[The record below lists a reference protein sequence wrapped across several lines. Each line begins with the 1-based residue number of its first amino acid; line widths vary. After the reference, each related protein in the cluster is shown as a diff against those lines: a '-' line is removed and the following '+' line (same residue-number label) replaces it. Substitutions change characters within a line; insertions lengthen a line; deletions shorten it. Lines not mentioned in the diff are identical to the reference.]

1 MYVCTAISK
10 KGMKI
15 ITDIDKIKTTP
26 CAATIGS
33 FDGVHLG
40 HRAVLGELQARAA
53 ERGLPTVVIT
63 FARHPRL
70 LFDAH
75 RSSFLLSDNREK
87 VALLESS
94 GADYCVMLNFDAEM
108 ASMSAEQ
115 FMKDI
120 LCEKLGVKLLCVGY
134 DHHFGKPRTDEGF
147 EQYAEYGRALGMELF
162 MASPFFMDDIAV
174 SSSKVRRALSA
185 GDISLAK
192 MLLGYDY
199 SFSGSVTHGAGIGR
213 SLGFPTANI
222 LLHDEMK
229 LLPADGVYAVRL
241 FFDGKEYKGIMNI
254 GVKPTIGENLARTV
268 EVHVLDFSGDLYGKD
283 VVVSLL
289 CRVRGEMTFESVDAL
304 RSQISSDV
312 ESVRKLF

>member
-1 MYVCTAISK
+1 
-10 KGMKI
+10 MKI
-15 ITDIDKIKTTP
+15 ITDINEFRATP

-40 HRAVLGELQARAA
+40 HRAMLGELQARAA
-53 ERGLPTVVIT
+53 ERGLPAVVIT
-63 FARHPRL
+63 FTRHPRL

-94 GADYCVMLNFDAEM
+94 GADYCVMLDFDAEM

-222 LLHDEMK
+222 LLHDDMK

-241 FFDGKEYKGIMNI
+241 FFDGKEHKGIMNI

-268 EVHVLDFSGDLYGKD
+268 EVHVLDFSGDLYGKN

-304 RSQISSDV
+304 RCQISHDV
-312 ESVRKLF
+312 QFVRNLI

>member
-1 MYVCTAISK
+1 
-10 KGMKI
+10 MKI
-15 ITDIDKIKTTP
+15 ITDINEFRATP

-40 HRAVLGELQARAA
+40 HRAMLGELQARAA
-53 ERGLPTVVIT
+53 ERGLPVVVIT

-94 GADYCVMLNFDAEM
+94 GADCCVMLNFDAEM

-162 MASPFFMDDIAV
+162 MASPFFIDDIAV

-222 LLHDEMK
+222 LLHDDMK
-229 LLPADGVYAVRL
+229 LLPADGVYAVHL
-241 FFDGKEYKGIMNI
+241 FFDGKEHKAIMNI

-268 EVHVLDFSGDLYGKD
+268 EVHVLDFSGDLYGKN

-304 RSQISSDV
+304 RCQISHDV
-312 ESVRKLF
+312 QFVRNLI

>member
-1 MYVCTAISK
+1 
-10 KGMKI
+10 MKI
-15 ITDIDKIKTTP
+15 ITDINEFRATP

-40 HRAVLGELQARAA
+40 HRAMLGELQARAA
-53 ERGLPTVVIT
+53 ERGLPVVVIT

-94 GADYCVMLNFDAEM
+94 GADYCVMLDFDAEM

-222 LLHDEMK
+222 LLHDDMK

-241 FFDGKEYKGIMNI
+241 FFDSKEHKGIMNI

-268 EVHVLDFSGDLYGKD
+268 EVHVLDFSGDLYGKN

-304 RSQISSDV
+304 RCQISHDV
-312 ESVRKLF
+312 QFVRNLI

>member
-1 MYVCTAISK
+1 
-10 KGMKI
+10 MKI
-15 ITDIDKIKTTP
+15 ITDINEFRATP

-40 HRAVLGELQARAA
+40 HRAMLGELQARAA
-53 ERGLPTVVIT
+53 ERGLPVVVIT

-94 GADYCVMLNFDAEM
+94 GADYCVMLDFDAEM

-162 MASPFFMDDIAV
+162 MASPFFIDDIAV

-222 LLHDEMK
+222 LLHDDMK
-229 LLPADGVYAVRL
+229 LLPADGVYAVHL
-241 FFDGKEYKGIMNI
+241 FFDGKEHKAIMNI

-268 EVHVLDFSGDLYGKD
+268 EVHVLDFSGDLYGKN

-304 RSQISSDV
+304 RCQISHDV
-312 ESVRKLF
+312 QFVRNLI

>member
-1 MYVCTAISK
+1 
-10 KGMKI
+10 MKI
-15 ITDIDKIKTTP
+15 ITDINEFRATP

-40 HRAVLGELQARAA
+40 HRAMLGELQARAT
-53 ERGLPTVVIT
+53 ERGLPAVVIT
-63 FARHPRL
+63 FVKHPRL

-222 LLHDEMK
+222 LLHDDMK

-241 FFDGKEYKGIMNI
+241 FFYGKEHKAIMNI

-304 RSQISSDV
+304 RCQISHDV
-312 ESVRKLF
+312 QFVRNLI

>member
-1 MYVCTAISK
+1 
-10 KGMKI
+10 MKI
-15 ITDIDKIKTTP
+15 ITDINEFRATP

-40 HRAVLGELQARAA
+40 HRAMLGELQARAA
-53 ERGLPTVVIT
+53 ERGLPAVVIT

-174 SSSKVRRALSA
+174 SSSKVRNALSA

-222 LLHDEMK
+222 LLHDDMK

-241 FFDGKEYKGIMNI
+241 FFDDKEHKGIMNI

-268 EVHVLDFSGDLYGKD
+268 EVHVLDFSGDLYGKN

-304 RSQISSDV
+304 RCQISHDV
-312 ESVRKLF
+312 QFVRNLI

>member
-1 MYVCTAISK
+1 
-10 KGMKI
+10 MKI
-15 ITDIDKIKTTP
+15 ITDINEFRATP

-40 HRAVLGELQARAA
+40 HRAMLGELQARAA
-53 ERGLPTVVIT
+53 ERGLPAVVIT

-94 GADYCVMLNFDAEM
+94 GADYCVMLDFDAEM

-162 MASPFFMDDIAV
+162 MASPFFIDDIAV

-222 LLHDEMK
+222 LLHDDMK
-229 LLPADGVYAVRL
+229 LLPADGVYAVHL
-241 FFDGKEYKGIMNI
+241 FFDGKEHKAIMNI

-289 CRVRGEMTFESVDAL
+289 CRVRGEMTFENVEAL
-304 RSQISSDV
+304 RCQISHDV
-312 ESVRKLF
+312 QFVRNLI

>member
-1 MYVCTAISK
+1 ME
-10 KGMKI
+10 I
-15 ITDIDKIKTTP
+15 ITDINEFKATP

-40 HRAVLGELQARAA
+40 HRAMLGELQARAV
-53 ERGLPTVVIT
+53 ERGLPVMVIT
-63 FARHPRL
+63 FAVHPRL

-75 RSSFLLSDNREK
+75 CGSFLLSDNREK

-94 GADYCVMLNFDAEM
+94 GVDYCIMLDFDAEM
-108 ASMSAEQ
+108 ASMSAER
-115 FMKDI
+115 FMKEI
-120 LCEKLGVKLLCVGY
+120 LREKLGVELLCIGY
-134 DHHFGKPRTDEGF
+134 DHHFGKPRAGEGF
-147 EQYAEYGRALGMELF
+147 EQYAEYGRASGIEVF

-174 SSSKVRRALSA
+174 SSSMVRRALSA

-222 LLHDEMK
+222 LLHNDMK
-229 LLPADGVYAVRL
+229 LLPADGVYAVRV
-241 FFDGKEYKGIMNI
+241 FFDGKEHKGIMNI
-254 GVKPTIGENLARTV
+254 GVKPTIGKNLAHTI
-268 EVHVLDFSGDLYGKD
+268 EVHVLDFSGDLYGKE

-289 CRVRGEMTFESVDAL
+289 CRVRGEMAFENVDAL
-304 RSQISSDV
+304 RCRISSDV
-312 ESVRKLF
+312 EFVRNLI

>member
-1 MYVCTAISK
+1 ME
-10 KGMKI
+10 I
-15 ITDIDKIKTTP
+15 ITDINEFKATP

-40 HRAVLGELQARAA
+40 HRAMLGELQARAV
-53 ERGLPTVVIT
+53 ERGLPVMVIT
-63 FARHPRL
+63 FAVHPRL

-75 RSSFLLSDNREK
+75 CGSFLLSDNREK
-87 VALLESS
+87 IALLESS
-94 GADYCVMLNFDAEM
+94 GVDYCIMLDFDAEM
-108 ASMSAEQ
+108 ASKSAES
-115 FMKDI
+115 FMKES
-120 LCEKLGVKLLCVGY
+120 LREKLGVELLCIGY
-134 DHHFGKPRTDEGF
+134 DHHFGKPRAGEGF
-147 EQYAEYGRALGMELF
+147 EQYAEYGRASGIEVF

-222 LLHDEMK
+222 LLHNDMK

-241 FFDGKEYKGIMNI
+241 FFDGKEHKGIMNI

-268 EVHVLDFSGDLYGKD
+268 EVHVLDFSGDLYGKN

-289 CRVRGEMTFESVDAL
+289 CRVRGEMAFESVDAL
-304 RSQISSDV
+304 RCQISHDV
-312 ESVRKLF
+312 QFVRNLI

>member
-1 MYVCTAISK
+1 
-10 KGMKI
+10 MKI
-15 ITDIDKIKTTP
+15 ITDINEFRATP

-40 HRAVLGELQARAA
+40 HRAMLGELQARAA

-94 GADYCVMLNFDAEM
+94 GADCCVMLNFDAEM

-222 LLHDEMK
+222 LLHDDMK
-229 LLPADGVYAVRL
+229 LLPADGVYAVRV
-241 FFDGKEYKGIMNI
+241 FFDGKEHKGIMNI

-268 EVHVLDFSGDLYGKD
+268 EVHVLDFSGDLYGKN

-304 RSQISSDV
+304 RCQISHDV
-312 ESVRKLF
+312 QFVRNLI

>member
-1 MYVCTAISK
+1 ME
-10 KGMKI
+10 I
-15 ITDIDKIKTTP
+15 ITDINEFRATP

-40 HRAVLGELQARAA
+40 HRAMLGELQARAA
-53 ERGLPTVVIT
+53 ERGLPAVVIT
-63 FARHPRL
+63 FVKHPRL

-75 RSSFLLSDNREK
+75 CGSFLLSDNREK

-94 GADYCVMLNFDAEM
+94 GVDYCIMLDFDAEM

-222 LLHDEMK
+222 LLHDDMK
-229 LLPADGVYAVRL
+229 LLPADGVYAVHL
-241 FFDGKEYKGIMNI
+241 FFDGKEHKAIMNI

-268 EVHVLDFSGDLYGKD
+268 EVHVLDFSGDLYGKN
-283 VVVSLL
+283 VVVSLF

-304 RSQISSDV
+304 RCQISHDV
-312 ESVRKLF
+312 QFVRNLI